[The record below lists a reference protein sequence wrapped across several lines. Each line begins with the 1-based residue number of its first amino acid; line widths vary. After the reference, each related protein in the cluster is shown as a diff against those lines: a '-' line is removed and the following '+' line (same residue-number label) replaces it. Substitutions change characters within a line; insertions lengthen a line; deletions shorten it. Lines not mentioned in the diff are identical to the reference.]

1 LTGWEYRDYYLGRA
15 RQTFAD
21 CGGPSD
27 REGRW
32 MQLNISIDVGD
43 EGSNN
48 KDPYKAAYDLVRQ
61 IVRQEYHAEV
71 TGFELESRTR
81 AVAWKVGDVKTA

>member
-1 LTGWEYRDYYLGRA
+1 
-15 RQTFAD
+15 
-21 CGGPSD
+21 
-27 REGRW
+27 

-43 EGSNN
+43 GGDA

-61 IVRQEYHAEV
+61 IVRQEYHSEV

-81 AVAWKVGDVKTA
+81 AVAWRVGDVKTA